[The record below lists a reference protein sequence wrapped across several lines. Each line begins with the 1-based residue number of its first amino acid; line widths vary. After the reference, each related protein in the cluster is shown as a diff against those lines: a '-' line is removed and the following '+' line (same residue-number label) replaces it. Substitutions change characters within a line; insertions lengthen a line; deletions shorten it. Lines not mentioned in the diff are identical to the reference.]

1 MISKSDIKKPYIYIA
16 TALNGMEA
24 EFSAIDIAEAIQY
37 NPFIGAIYTLEAV
50 YTTDVMAVAPDQVYL
65 DVAVRTEIEL
75 QLADIVILDMRNGDP
90 VELGYVLA
98 SGTPFIV
105 YNPSGYKVHPMAHG
119 KAKAI
124 VNNLAELGDLNY
136 LKIKLNA

>member
-1 MISKSDIKKPYIYIA
+1 MKSKSDIKKPYIYIA

-90 VELGYVLA
+90 VELGYVVA
-98 SGTPFIV
+98 SETPFII
-105 YNPSGYKVHPMAHG
+105 YNPSGHKVHPMAHG
-119 KAKAI
+119 KQI
-124 VNNLAELGDLNY
+124 AEISDIEILSDFNY
-136 LKIKLNA
+136 LKAHLML

>member
-37 NPFIGAIYTLEAV
+37 NPFIGDIYTLEAV

-90 VELGYVLA
+90 VELGYVMA
-98 SGTPFIV
+98 SGIPFII
-105 YNPSGYKVHPMAHG
+105 YNPSGHKVHPMAHG
-119 KAKAI
+119 KAKAT